1 MSVGEVGRS
10 FRWVVGLLGGSRS
23 EGRSNCTVGVDGLV
37 YGVRTCTG
45 KAGVWGL
52 GDELCEG
59 LVSAS
64 FVEWDRQEWVSSRY
78 CHADVVLLG
87 LLLDL
92 SEPLD
97 KLAIR
102 SLSASMR
109 MLSFLI
115 SAGELSTLESFS
127 IPTKPAWL

>member
-1 MSVGEVGRS
+1 MFVLKMRTRHLVNTEQSFFLTRVHFHNERS
-10 FRWVVGLLGGSRS
+10 ISDRLVKALLKTHRWVVGLLGGSRS

-78 CHADVVLLG
+78 
-87 LLLDL
+87 
-92 SEPLD
+92 
-97 KLAIR
+97 
-102 SLSASMR
+102 
-109 MLSFLI
+109 
-115 SAGELSTLESFS
+115 
-127 IPTKPAWL
+127 